1 MTTARR
7 NSGELSSDS
16 QGYNC
21 RSHLSKKGEKK
32 IIESIKEVS
41 NPHKSKKGS
50 MDDGFC
56 DLVSIRSSKLYK
68 IGNILK
74 NIKHQML
81 NQNISLD
88 QCIYFSGRVETQAK

>member
-1 MTTARR
+1 
-7 NSGELSSDS
+7 
-16 QGYNC
+16 
-21 RSHLSKKGEKK
+21 
-32 IIESIKEVS
+32 
-41 NPHKSKKGS
+41 

-74 NIKHQML
+74 NVKHQML